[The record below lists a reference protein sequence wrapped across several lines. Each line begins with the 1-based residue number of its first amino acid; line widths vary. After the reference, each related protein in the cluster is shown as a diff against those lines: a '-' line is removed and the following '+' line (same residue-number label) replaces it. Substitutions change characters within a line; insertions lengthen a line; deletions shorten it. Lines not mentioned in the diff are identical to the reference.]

1 MTYCQS
7 NIKKEVYLI
16 QVVKKMI
23 DEDRKG
29 KDYAYQIYQLITL
42 EYWFREFVD

>member
-1 MTYCQS
+1 
-7 NIKKEVYLI
+7 
-16 QVVKKMI
+16 MI

-29 KDYAYQIYQLITL
+29 TKDYAYQIYQLITL